1 MSQEENNALDDS
13 SVTMLDVLNEEQK
26 LEEESLA
33 VLGGS
38 DDKFCTYSKGYVKRQ
53 ALYSC
58 LTCSPE
64 SATDASK
71 CAGVCLACS
80 YHCHEGHEL
89 VELYTKRNFRC
100 DCGGVRMPGV
110 KCSLEQDKSGEN
122 TENRYNQN
130 FSGLYCS
137 CHRPYPDPDDPIED
151 EMIQCIIC
159 EDWLHCRHLEA
170 AVPTGQA
177 FFEMICAECSE
188 KNDVLHYYLGLAV
201 GRVENEPDTVPA
213 NVDVTEAQE
222 EKTVDE
228 KVDKEVTQ
236 GPSNVDESMELTEA
250 PKAASEASESKE
262 SQDVDQPSSSVAE
275 DKEPEAKKAKL
286 DTDVPT
292 EKDESQMEP
301 CKRPSV
307 KLTHKRGATFWP
319 ENWREQ
325 LCKCSECQKAY
336 KELKVEFLLELDDTV
351 QSYEEH
357 GKNKIKESDY
367 ERGMRALSSMD
378 HTKQIDAISAYN
390 RMREKLKEYLHTF
403 VANRQVVTEEDVRR
417 FFRMMKNE
425 KNENLG
431 QPHFCR

>member
-1 MSQEENNALDDS
+1 MAQEQDPSLNES
-13 SVTMLDVLNEEQK
+13 SVTMLDVLDEEQA

-64 SATDASK
+64 SSTDTTK

-100 DCGGVRMPGV
+100 DCGGVRMPDV
-110 KCSLEQDKSGEN
+110 KCSLEPEKGSEN
-122 TENRYNQN
+122 TENHYNQN

-137 CHRPYPDPDDPIED
+137 CHRPYPDPEDPIED

-159 EDWLHCRHLEA
+159 EDWLHCRHLEI
-170 AVPTGQA
+170 AVPTGQT

-188 KNDVLHYYLGLAV
+188 KNDVLHFYLGLSV
-201 GRVENEPDTVPA
+201 GRIENECETVPEIA
-213 NVDVTEAQE
+213 LNVEDTSATE
-222 EKTVDE
+222 EKKEEKLDSEDKSGTSEPTNDTEVKE
-228 KVDKEVTQ
+228 KVVETKEPEQST
-236 GPSNVDESMELTEA
+236 SSM
-250 PKAASEASESKE
+250 
-262 SQDVDQPSSSVAE
+262 D
-275 DKEPEAKKAKL
+275 DKEPEAKRAKL
-286 DTDVPT
+286 DIPEDKSDV
-292 EKDESQMEP
+292 
-301 CKRPSV
+301 CKRPTL
-307 KLTHKRGATFWP
+307 KLSHKRGATFWP

-325 LCKCSECQKAY
+325 LCKCSECQKIYA
-336 KELKVEFLLELDDTV
+336 ELKVVFLLDLDDTV

-357 GKNKIKESDY
+357 GKNKAKESDY
-367 ERGMRALSSMD
+367 DRGMRALSSMD
-378 HTKQIDAISAYN
+378 RTRQIDAISAYN

-431 QPHFCR
+431 QPYFCR

>member
-1 MSQEENNALDDS
+1 MSQEENPTLDES
-13 SVTMLDVLNEEQK
+13 SVTMLDVLNEEQA

-64 SATDASK
+64 SSTDSSK

-100 DCGGVRMPGV
+100 DCGGRRMPGV
-110 KCSLEQDKSGEN
+110 KCSLEPEKSAEN

-159 EDWLHCRHLEA
+159 EDWLHCRHLEV
-170 AVPTGQA
+170 AVPTGQT
-177 FFEMICAECSE
+177 FFEMICADCSE
-188 KNDVLHYYLGLAV
+188 KNDVLYYYLGLSV
-201 GRVENEPDTVPA
+201 GRMETEPEPTPNVEVS
-213 NVDVTEAQE
+213 EAPE
-222 EKTVDE
+222 EKKEAE
-228 KVDKEVTQ
+228 KEATATAVPE
-236 GPSNVDESMELTEA
+236 EEA
-250 PKAASEASESKE
+250 PKVPEAEKDVPEDQVASQSTST
-262 SQDVDQPSSSVAE
+262 AE
-275 DKEPEAKKAKL
+275 DNKEPEAKRAKM
-286 DTDVPT
+286 DVEPAPAA
-292 EKDESQMEP
+292 EPENP
-301 CKRPSV
+301 CKRPKV
-307 KLTHKRGATFWP
+307 KLSHKRGATFWP

-325 LCKCSECQKAY
+325 LCKCPECHNMY
-336 KELKVEFLLELDDTV
+336 SELKVEFLLDLDDTV

-357 GKNKIKESDY
+357 GKNKVKESDY

-378 HTKQIDAISAYN
+378 HSRQIDAISAYN

-431 QPHFCR
+431 QPYFCR